1 MKEFKDGQ
9 FYTTEK
15 ISPRR
20 EKTPEGFLLCR
31 DVPISRVGEFE
42 YSGAETGI
50 PADNG
55 KVMLT
60 RTADELFNPDTVA
73 SFEGKPVIVGHSQ
86 FADPNNWKSIAVGT
100 VQNVRPGEGENAD
113 CLVADLLLT
122 DAEGIRLVESGELT
136 EVSCGYDAKPVPD
149 GRGRGHQEGIVG
161 NHVALVTKAR
171 CGGRCKIGD
180 GSMSK
185 SWKSR
190 LRRLFRDGD
199 EDGFNEELDQLKVE
213 DPEKEE
219 LEDEDPAPDALSV
232 EERLDKLEKMLG
244 DIMHK
249 LDVTESE
256 GKAADDLEHDL
267 EDEDPEPDPVP
278 EEEDEEEDEEV
289 PQEIVD
295 RVLADAKIVHP
306 GMKAPTCDGKNG
318 KVTTSMIEHLER
330 NALKEAGVRTFGDAD
345 QLSGQ
350 ALDVA
355 LMAAADKI
363 RSSRNPQIRLA
374 DGENARPNINE
385 INRKFWENR

>member
-1 MKEFKDGQ
+1 MKQFKDGQ
-9 FYTTEK
+9 FFTTEK

-60 RTADELFNPDTVA
+60 RTADELFSPDTVA

-100 VQNVRPGEGENAD
+100 VQNVRPGEGENAGF
-113 CLVADLLLT
+113 LVADLLLT

-136 EVSCGYDAKPVPD
+136 EVSCGYDAKPIAD
-149 GRGRGHQEGIVG
+149 GRGKGHQVGIVG
-161 NHVALVTKAR
+161 NHVALVSKAR

-180 GSMSK
+180 GSMSN

-199 EDGFNEELDQLKVE
+199 EDGFNEELDQIKVE
-213 DPEKEE
+213 ESEKV
-219 LEDEDPAPDALSV
+219 EDEDPEPDAPSV
-232 EERLDKLEKMLG
+232 EDRLDKLEKMMG
-244 DIMHK
+244 DVMHK
-249 LDVTESE
+249 LDVIESE
-256 GKAADDLEHDL
+256 GKAADDLKHDL

-278 EEEDEEEDEEV
+278 EEEKDEEEEAV
-289 PQEIVD
+289 PEEIVD

-306 GMKAPTCDGKNG
+306 GMKTPACDAKDGKFTRS
-318 KVTTSMIEHLER
+318 VIERIER
-330 NALKEAGVRTFGDAD
+330 SALKEAGIKTFGDAD
-345 QLSGQ
+345 QLSAQ

-355 LMAAADKI
+355 LIAAADKI
-363 RSSRNPQIRLA
+363 RSSRNPQIKFA

-385 INRKFWENR
+385 INRKFWENH